1 MNTGPNDRVTAN
13 KADRTVDDIRKVFDA
28 QTARRW
34 VVAQSAAQERIG
46 KLTRLKDA
54 IVSHR
59 NELADAVHADFR
71 KHPTEFEFTDIYPVL
86 EELNFAIKH
95 LARWMEPVPA
105 KSTLE
110 LIGTRSAVR
119 YEPLGLVLILA
130 PWNYP
135 FHLAFIPL
143 IAAIAAG
150 NCVVLKPS
158 NKTPNTASVIDK
170 LVNSAFTQD
179 EIAVITGDHR
189 IADTLLDLPFD
200 HIFFTGST
208 AIGKKVMAAAAR
220 SLATVTLELGGKT
233 PAIID
238 QSADIDTSAR
248 RVMWGKCENAG
259 QTCIAPDYALV
270 HESVA
275 DRFVEAAKKT
285 VQSFYGP
292 GPDDWIKNSDYPRMI
307 DDSAFSR
314 VSKLL
319 QGSVAAGARIAFGD
333 ASERYIAPTLLAGV
347 RPEMPV
353 MSQEIFGPILPVLS
367 FGNLD
372 EAIAIV
378 RRGEKPLALYVFAE
392 DRAVIERV
400 LASTTSGG
408 AVVNNVFLQ
417 IINPNVPFG
426 GVGASGQGNYHGEY
440 GFRTFSHARA
450 VVEQTTASVTTLL
463 FPPYETKRS
472 RVTKAVLERLV
483 S

>member
-1 MNTGPNDRVTAN
+1 MINES
-13 KADRTVDDIRKVFDA
+13 TVEDVRRVFDA
-28 QTARRW
+28 QNARRW
-34 VVAQSAAQERIG
+34 VVAQSTAEERIG

-71 KHPTEFEFTDIYPVL
+71 KHAAEFEFTDIYPVL
-86 EELNFAIKH
+86 DELNFAIEH
-95 LARWMEPVPA
+95 LARWMEPVHA

-158 NKTPNTASVIDK
+158 NKTANTARVIEK
-170 LVNSAFTQD
+170 LISSAFSED
-179 EIAVITGDHR
+179 EVAVITGDHR
-189 IADTLLDLPFD
+189 IADTLLDQPFD
-200 HIFFTGST
+200 HVFFTGST
-208 AIGKKVMAAAAR
+208 TIGKKVMAAAAR
-220 SLATVTLELGGKT
+220 NLATVTLELGGKS
-233 PAIID
+233 PAIVD
-238 QSADIDTSAR
+238 ESADIETSAR
-248 RVMWGKCENAG
+248 RVMWAKCANAG

-270 HESVA
+270 HERVV
-275 DRFVEAAKKT
+275 DRFVEAAKKA
-285 VQSFYGP
+285 VESFYGP
-292 GPDDWIKNSDYPRMI
+292 NPDDWIKNSDYARII
-307 DDSAFSR
+307 DDAAYSR
-314 VSKLL
+314 LSKLL
-319 QGSVAAGARIAFGD
+319 LGTAAAGAWLAFGGATD
-333 ASERYIAPTLLAGV
+333 AGERYIAPTLLTGV
-347 RPEMPV
+347 TPESPV
-353 MSQEIFGPILPVLS
+353 MSEEIFGPILPVLA
-367 FGNLD
+367 FRNLD
-372 EAIAIV
+372 DAIALV
-378 RRGEKPLALYVFAE
+378 RRGEKPLALYVFAK

-450 VVEQTTASVTTLL
+450 VVEQTTASAMTLL
-463 FPPYETKRS
+463 FPPYETKKS
-472 RVTKAVLERLV
+472 RVTQAVLERLV

>member
-1 MNTGPNDRVTAN
+1 MINES
-13 KADRTVDDIRKVFDA
+13 TVEDVRRVFDA
-28 QTARRW
+28 QNARRW
-34 VVAQSAAQERIG
+34 VVAQSTAEERIG

-71 KHPTEFEFTDIYPVL
+71 KHAAEFEFTDIYPVL
-86 EELNFAIKH
+86 DELNFAIEH
-95 LARWMEPVPA
+95 LARWMEPVHA

-135 FHLAFIPL
+135 FHLAIIPL
-143 IAAIAAG
+143 IGAIAAG

-158 NKTPNTASVIDK
+158 NKTANTTRVIDK
-170 LVNSAFTQD
+170 LISSAFSKD
-179 EIAVITGDHR
+179 EVAVITGDHR
-189 IADTLLDLPFD
+189 IADALLDQPFD
-200 HIFFTGST
+200 HVFFTGST

-220 SLATVTLELGGKT
+220 NLATVTLELGGKS
-233 PAIID
+233 PAIVD
-238 QSADIDTSAR
+238 ESADIETSAR
-248 RVMWGKCENAG
+248 RVMWAKCANAG

-270 HESVA
+270 HERVA
-275 DRFVEAAKKT
+275 DRFVEAAKKA
-285 VQSFYGP
+285 VESFYGP
-292 GPDDWIKNSDYPRMI
+292 NPDDWIKNSDYARII
-307 DDSAFSR
+307 DDAAYSR
-314 VSKLL
+314 LSKLL
-319 QGSVAAGARIAFGD
+319 QGTAAAGAGLAFGGATD
-333 ASERYIAPTLLAGV
+333 AGERYIAPTLLTGV
-347 RPEMPV
+347 TPESPV
-353 MSQEIFGPILPVLS
+353 MNEEIFGPILPVLA
-367 FGNLD
+367 FRNLD
-372 EAIAIV
+372 DAITLV
-378 RRGEKPLALYVFAE
+378 RRGEKPLALYVFAK

-400 LASTTSGG
+400 LVSTTSGG

-450 VVEQTTASVTTLL
+450 VVEQTTASAMTLL
-463 FPPYETKRS
+463 FPPYETKKS
-472 RVTKAVLERLV
+472 RVTQAVLERLV

>member
-1 MNTGPNDRVTAN
+1 MINES
-13 KADRTVDDIRKVFDA
+13 TVEDVRRVFDA
-28 QTARRW
+28 QNARRW
-34 VVAQSAAQERIG
+34 VVAQSTAEERIG

-71 KHPTEFEFTDIYPVL
+71 KHAAEFEFTDIYPVL
-86 EELNFAIKH
+86 DELNFAIEH
-95 LARWMEPVPA
+95 LARWMEPVHA

-135 FHLAFIPL
+135 FHLAIIPL
-143 IAAIAAG
+143 IGAIAAG

-158 NKTPNTASVIDK
+158 NKTANTTRVIDK
-170 LVNSAFTQD
+170 LISSAFSK
-179 EIAVITGDHR
+179 EEVAVITGDHR
-189 IADTLLDLPFD
+189 IADALLDQPFD
-200 HIFFTGST
+200 HVFFTGST

-220 SLATVTLELGGKT
+220 NLATVTLELGGKS
-233 PAIID
+233 PAIVD
-238 QSADIDTSAR
+238 ESADIETSAR
-248 RVMWGKCENAG
+248 RVMWAKCANAG

-270 HESVA
+270 HERVA
-275 DRFVEAAKKT
+275 DRFVEAAKKA
-285 VQSFYGP
+285 VESFYGP
-292 GPDDWIKNSDYPRMI
+292 NPDDWIKNSDYARII
-307 DDSAFSR
+307 DDAAYSR
-314 VSKLL
+314 LSKLL
-319 QGSVAAGARIAFGD
+319 QGTAAAGAWLAFGGATD
-333 ASERYIAPTLLAGV
+333 AGERYIAPTLLTGV
-347 RPEMPV
+347 TPESPV
-353 MSQEIFGPILPVLS
+353 MNEEIFGPILPVLA
-367 FGNLD
+367 FRNLD
-372 EAIAIV
+372 DAIALV
-378 RRGEKPLALYVFAE
+378 RRGEKPLALYVFAK

-450 VVEQTTASVTTLL
+450 VVEQTTASVMTLL
-463 FPPYETKRS
+463 FPPYETKKS
-472 RVTKAVLERLV
+472 RVTQAVLERLV

>member
-1 MNTGPNDRVTAN
+1 MIN
-13 KADRTVDDIRKVFDA
+13 DRTVDDIRKVFDA
-28 QTARRW
+28 QTAHRW
-34 VVAQSAAQERIG
+34 MVAQSTAQERIG
-46 KLTRLKDA
+46 KLTLLKDA

-71 KHPTEFEFTDIYPVL
+71 KHAAEFEFTDIYPVL
-86 EELNFAIKH
+86 DELNFAIEH
-95 LARWMEPVPA
+95 LASWMEPVHA

-135 FHLAFIPL
+135 FHLAIIPL
-143 IAAIAAG
+143 IGAIAAG

-158 NKTPNTASVIDK
+158 NKTANTARVIDK
-170 LVNSAFTQD
+170 LISSAFSED
-179 EIAVITGDHR
+179 EVAVITGDHR
-189 IADTLLDLPFD
+189 IADALLDQPFD
-200 HIFFTGST
+200 HVFFTGST

-220 SLATVTLELGGKT
+220 NLATVTLELGGKS
-233 PAIID
+233 PAIVD
-238 QSADIDTSAR
+238 ESADIETSAR
-248 RVMWGKCENAG
+248 RVMWAKCANAG

-270 HESVA
+270 HERVV
-275 DRFVEAAKKT
+275 DRFVEAAKKA
-285 VQSFYGP
+285 VESFYGP
-292 GPDDWIKNSDYPRMI
+292 NPDDWIKNSDYARII
-307 DDSAFSR
+307 DDAAYSR
-314 VSKLL
+314 LSKLL
-319 QGSVAAGARIAFGD
+319 LGTAAAGAWLAFGGATD
-333 ASERYIAPTLLAGV
+333 AGERYVAPTLLTGV
-347 RPEMPV
+347 TPESPV
-353 MSQEIFGPILPVLS
+353 MSEEIFGPILPVLAFS
-367 FGNLD
+367 NLD
-372 EAIAIV
+372 DAIALV
-378 RRGEKPLALYVFAE
+378 RRGEKPLALYVFAK

-450 VVEQTTASVTTLL
+450 VVEQTTASAMTLL
-463 FPPYETKRS
+463 FPPYETKKS
-472 RVTKAVLERLV
+472 RVTQAVLERLV

>member
-1 MNTGPNDRVTAN
+1 MSNDS
-13 KADRTVDDIRKVFDA
+13 TVDDVRKVFDA
-28 QTARRW
+28 QNARRW
-34 VVAQSAAQERIG
+34 VVAQSTAQERIE
-46 KLTRLKDA
+46 KLTLLKDA

-59 NELADAVHADFR
+59 NELAGAVHADFR
-71 KHPTEFEFTDIYPVL
+71 KHAAEFEFTDIYPVL

-95 LARWMEPVPA
+95 LASWMEPVHA

-119 YEPLGLVLILA
+119 YEALGLVLILA

-158 NKTPNTASVIDK
+158 NKTANTAGVIDK
-170 LVNSAFTQD
+170 LISSAFTQD

-189 IADTLLDLPFD
+189 IADALLDLPFD

-238 QSADIDTSAR
+238 ESADIDTSAR

-270 HESVA
+270 HESVV
-275 DRFVEAAKKT
+275 DRFVEAAEKT

-292 GPDDWIKNSDYPRMI
+292 SPDDWVKNSDYPRMV
-307 DDSAFSR
+307 DDNAFSR

-319 QGSVAAGARIAFGD
+319 QGSVAAGARVAFGGASD
-333 ASERYIAPTLLAGV
+333 AGERYIAPTLLAGAT
-347 RPEMPV
+347 PEMPV
-353 MSQEIFGPILPVLS
+353 MSQEIFGPILPVLA
-367 FGNLD
+367 FRNLD
-372 EAIAIV
+372 EAIALV

-392 DRAVIERV
+392 DRAVIVRV

-450 VVEQTTASVTTLL
+450 VVEQTTASAMSLL
-463 FPPYETKRS
+463 FPPYATKKS
-472 RVTKAVLERLV
+472 KVTQAVLERLV

>member
-1 MNTGPNDRVTAN
+1 MSNDS
-13 KADRTVDDIRKVFDA
+13 TVDDVRKVFDA

-34 VVAQSAAQERIG
+34 VVAQSTAEERIG
-46 KLTRLKDA
+46 KLTLLKDA
-54 IVSHR
+54 IASHR
-59 NELADAVHADFR
+59 DELADAVHADFR
-71 KHPTEFEFTDIYPVL
+71 KHAAEFEFTDIYPVL
-86 EELNFAIKH
+86 EELNFAVKH
-95 LARWMEPVPA
+95 LARWMEPVHA

-119 YEPLGLVLILA
+119 YDALGLVLILA

-158 NKTPNTASVIDK
+158 NKTANTAGVIEK
-170 LVNSAFTQD
+170 LISSAFTQD

-189 IADTLLDLPFD
+189 IADALLDLPFD

-220 SLATVTLELGGKT
+220 NLATVTLELGGKT

-238 QSADIDTSAR
+238 ESADIDTSAR

-270 HESVA
+270 HESVV
-275 DRFVEAAKKT
+275 DRFVEAAEKT

-292 GPDDWIKNSDYPRMI
+292 SPDDWVKNSDYPRMV

-319 QGSVAAGARIAFGD
+319 QGSVAAGAQVAFGGASD
-333 ASERYIAPTLLAGV
+333 AGERYIAPTLLAGV
-347 RPEMPV
+347 TPEMPV
-353 MSQEIFGPILPVLS
+353 MSQEIFGPILPVLA
-367 FGNLD
+367 FRNLD
-372 EAIAIV
+372 EAIALV

-426 GVGASGQGNYHGEY
+426 GVGGSGQGNYHGEY

-450 VVEQTTASVTTLL
+450 VVEQTMASAMSLL
-463 FPPYETKRS
+463 FPPYATKKS
-472 RVTKAVLERLV
+472 KVTQAVLERLV

>member
-1 MNTGPNDRVTAN
+1 MINES
-13 KADRTVDDIRKVFDA
+13 TVEDVRRVFDA
-28 QTARRW
+28 QNARRW
-34 VVAQSAAQERIG
+34 VVAQSTAEERIG

-71 KHPTEFEFTDIYPVL
+71 KHAAEFEFTDIYPVL
-86 EELNFAIKH
+86 DELNFAIEH
-95 LARWMEPVPA
+95 LAGWMEPVHA

-135 FHLAFIPL
+135 FHLAIIPL
-143 IAAIAAG
+143 IGAIAAG

-158 NKTPNTASVIDK
+158 NKTANTTRVIDK
-170 LVNSAFTQD
+170 LISSAFSKD
-179 EIAVITGDHR
+179 EVAVITGDHR
-189 IADTLLDLPFD
+189 IADALLDQPFD
-200 HIFFTGST
+200 HVFFTGST

-233 PAIID
+233 PSIID
-238 QSADIDTSAR
+238 ESADIETSAR
-248 RVMWGKCENAG
+248 RVMWGKCTNAG

-270 HESVA
+270 HERVA
-275 DRFVEAAKKT
+275 DRFVEAAEKA
-285 VQSFYGP
+285 VESFYGRN
-292 GPDDWIKNSDYPRMI
+292 PDDWIKNSDYARMI
-307 DDSAFSR
+307 DDRAYSR
-314 VSKLL
+314 VSNLL
-319 QGSVAAGARIAFGD
+319 QGSVAAGARVAFGGATD
-333 ASERYIAPTLLAGV
+333 AGGRYIAPTLLAGV
-347 RPEMPV
+347 TPEMPV
-353 MSQEIFGPILPVLS
+353 MSEEIFGPILPMLT
-367 FGNLD
+367 FRNLE
-372 EAIAIV
+372 EAIALV

-408 AVVNNVFLQ
+408 AVVNHVFLH

-450 VVEQTTASVTTLL
+450 VVEQTTASVMTLL
-463 FPPYETKRS
+463 FPPFETKKS
-472 RVTKAVLERLV
+472 RVTQAVLERLV